1 MPFFV
6 LHFDSQDR
14 RLERAYQIYILK
26 KMITINTFPRHF
38 DWASVLLMA
47 FVIFRWQSDNE
58 ALVDAAASD
67 YSGSARSSSLFT
79 SYWCDDDHPDYVH
92 ALPGY
97 VPVVPP
103 SCWYSGY
110 LTYEFLGRSINT
122 HYTLQIAEFSNSD
135 DNVDSDSP
143 LRKPLIYWSSYVY

>member
-1 MPFFV
+1 
-6 LHFDSQDR
+6 
-14 RLERAYQIYILK
+14 
-26 KMITINTFPRHF
+26 MITINTFPRSF
-38 DWASVLLMA
+38 DWTSVLFMA
-47 FVIFRWQSDNE
+47 FVIFHWQPDNK
-58 ALVDAAASD
+58 ALVEAAASD
-67 YSGSARSSSLFT
+67 YSGSARSSSSSSSSSSSFT

-122 HYTLQIAEFSNSD
+122 HYTLQIAEFSNSED
-135 DNVDSDSP
+135 NDNNVDSDSP
-143 LRKPLIYWSSYVY
+143 FRKPLIYWSSYVYL